1 MEYATAQP
9 VGAKMSKKE
18 REKEEAKW
26 RMEDDARTIKNYVE
40 LKREPDRMGKA
51 LDHMEMQAAEM
62 RSIRKEAM
70 PRKSRKLGRTASRK
84 MGR

>member
-1 MEYATAQP
+1 MYATAQP
-9 VGAKMSKKE
+9 IGAKMSKKAQQA
-18 REKEEAKW
+18 EEEKW
-26 RMEDDARTIKNYVE
+26 RREDDARTIKNYIE
-40 LKREPDRMGKA
+40 LKREPDRMNKA

-70 PRKSRKLGRTASRK
+70 PRKSRKLGRKATRK